1 MGLFHKLAGG
11 FTKNGSETAKY
22 EYKKA
27 KLESKEKDK
36 QIRREEKEAKQKEKT
51 DRAQQLIDETYSSL
65 KYTKT
70 NFEKISVSVRSL
82 NSETMALVTQIES
95 LKGANL
101 SKNEKNK
108 LATMEEKA
116 EKDISYLYLI
126 RDYFTFLTRLASGLT
141 LKEEESNLI
150 VKVNPYFDGV
160 TVLDDEEKEDED
172 ASFAGGFKEI
182 GNEFRESLFGSR
194 NTLGHFSLNDYLDEY
209 YADEIRQHT
218 LPDIERPLAS
228 FGEYLRLAEAEKI
241 PSAEEKAAATESKP
255 IVMGAKPIDSGVTCQ
270 KCHATVPVGA
280 KFCPECGAKIE
291 AQKPSFCTQ
300 CGSPLDPG
308 AKFCPNCGA
317 KVN

>member
-108 LATMEEKA
+108 
-116 EKDISYLYLI
+116 
-126 RDYFTFLTRLASGLT
+126 
-141 LKEEESNLI
+141 
-150 VKVNPYFDGV
+150 
-160 TVLDDEEKEDED
+160 
-172 ASFAGGFKEI
+172 
-182 GNEFRESLFGSR
+182 
-194 NTLGHFSLNDYLDEY
+194 
-209 YADEIRQHT
+209 
-218 LPDIERPLAS
+218 
-228 FGEYLRLAEAEKI
+228 
-241 PSAEEKAAATESKP
+241 
-255 IVMGAKPIDSGVTCQ
+255 
-270 KCHATVPVGA
+270 
-280 KFCPECGAKIE
+280 
-291 AQKPSFCTQ
+291 
-300 CGSPLDPG
+300 
-308 AKFCPNCGA
+308 
-317 KVN
+317 